1 MKPPFCLLLILIL
14 PLKLCA
20 ETEGTTEKSH
30 FRLFAAEVNI
40 GVLGGNVN
48 QHRLFRIDMRT
59 GRTWWLSSVTDTNG
73 LRDQWV
79 EVRESTAQN
88 RISDSEWASVITFLG
103 WLKSHPDGGELAG
116 QTVKKADVTRLL
128 AETTAKLQ
136 SMLNAVQTS
145 EPSHK
150 P

>member
-1 MKPPFCLLLILIL
+1 
-14 PLKLCA
+14 
-20 ETEGTTEKSH
+20 
-30 FRLFAAEVNI
+30 
-40 GVLGGNVN
+40 
-48 QHRLFRIDMRT
+48 MRT